1 MICSSTYDRE
11 GTAEKQYSGISTK
24 PRSDS
29 LFKDSSSIAF
39 TQSKVSE
46 SLSLSFTYPLVQNTA
61 LTSSDFFASATVG
74 AFFVPTSL
82 RLSELIM
89 MGILPVLLRTLL
101 LAALA
106 AGADVAAG
114 AAEDAA
120 TSAPEPPQPPTSGLV
135 SSSVLR
141 PC

>member
-1 MICSSTYDRE
+1 M
-11 GTAEKQYSGISTK
+11 
-24 PRSDS
+24 
-29 LFKDSSSIAF
+29 
-39 TQSKVSE
+39 
-46 SLSLSFTYPLVQNTA
+46 QNTV

-106 AGADVAAG
+106 EGADVAAG

-120 TSAPEPPQPPTSGLV
+120 TSAPEPPPPPPLTSGLV